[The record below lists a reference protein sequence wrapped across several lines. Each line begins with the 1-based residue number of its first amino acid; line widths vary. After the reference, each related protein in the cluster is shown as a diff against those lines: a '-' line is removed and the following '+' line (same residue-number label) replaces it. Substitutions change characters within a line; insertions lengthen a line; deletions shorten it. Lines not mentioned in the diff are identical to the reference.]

1 MTQAV
6 AWYTVARRI
15 RPLACGRR
23 YHRVAP
29 VSASNLDSF
38 RATIIPGAEPLLS
51 RGSVMIVNVNER
63 TGMKESADASNA
75 LFVKDGFEASGPRP
89 DDHLPGVSA
98 GRFAGCSAV
107 MGITAMA
114 QSRGWQ
120 VDAITAPRSPYER
133 YDERHLDSLPAGTRV
148 FSLEMSSA
156 GLVDVPLRLF
166 RAFNGLRLDEQTG
179 SAGQVSGRQAQSS
192 SDPVVTEMGRAV
204 REFRDFARWH
214 RWGRAA
220 VNLVLQQDARNS
232 IPSKVLTA
240 CSFPP
245 LSLPSVIRAMRRAG
259 FWRALVPSSL
269 YPTAPLE
276 SQTLL
281 ALHMR
286 IGGAGF
292 ALKH

>member
-120 VDAITAPRSPYER
+120 VDAITAQSYARI
-133 YDERHLDSLPAGTRV
+133 
-148 FSLEMSSA
+148 SSA
-156 GLVDVPLRLF
+156 VGDPSQTDRLRSL
-166 RAFNGLRLDEQTG
+166 
-179 SAGQVSGRQAQSS
+179 
-192 SDPVVTEMGRAV
+192 GRAG
-204 REFRDFARWH
+204 RGCGKPNNADGRNHCDGH
-214 RWGRAA
+214 RGSHR
-220 VNLVLQQDARNS
+220 
-232 IPSKVLTA
+232 
-240 CSFPP
+240 
-245 LSLPSVIRAMRRAG
+245 
-259 FWRALVPSSL
+259 SS
-269 YPTAPLE
+269 
-276 SQTLL
+276 
-281 ALHMR
+281 
-286 IGGAGF
+286 
-292 ALKH
+292 